1 MNKKKLLSLALVV
14 IMIATLSFS
23 TLAWF
28 SDSDSVTN
36 TTLEIRNNL
45 TQHNLIREDYNANS
59 YANMLVTEVFGND
72 KYSSLAGSVCVL

>member
-28 SDSDSVTN
+28 SDSDSVTLQAVK
-36 TTLEIRNNL
+36 TTTPTR
-45 TQHNLIREDYNANS
+45 
-59 YANMLVTEVFGND
+59 
-72 KYSSLAGSVCVL
+72 SSPSM